1 MYRRSIAMDKLEI
14 DTPAL
19 IVDLDV
25 MMKNIREMAKLAKER
40 GVKLRSHI
48 KTHKVPEI
56 AKMQLEEGSRGI
68 CAQKVGEAE
77 VMADHGINDIFI
89 TNEVVGTPKIK
100 RLARL
105 AERNKIYVAVDHPE
119 NIKSLSEIMKENG
132 VELGIYIDVDCGM
145 HRTGI
150 TPEKAPELASL
161 VTRSDGLFLAG
172 VMGYEGHAGAPIR
185 REERERLTDEAMKTT
200 MEAVRLINKEGIE
213 VKEVSVGSTPTVW
226 YSSSYEGVTE
236 IQPGTYVF
244 NDYYLVE
251 RGVVPIERCA
261 LHVLVTVMSRTAPDR
276 GVIDA
281 GSKAFQLDMNRYPIA
296 VDIQGVE
303 VVKFSEEHGWLKITG
318 EAQNK
323 VKLGDKLEFIP
334 YHVCTCVNQFDIMY
348 IIKNDKVQ
356 QEYQIKARGKMV

>member
-105 AERNKIYVAVDHPE
+105 AERKGV
-119 NIKSLSEIMKENG
+119 SNG
-132 VELGIYIDVDCGM
+132 
-145 HRTGI
+145 
-150 TPEKAPELASL
+150 
-161 VTRSDGLFLAG
+161 
-172 VMGYEGHAGAPIR
+172 
-185 REERERLTDEAMKTT
+185 
-200 MEAVRLINKEGIE
+200 
-213 VKEVSVGSTPTVW
+213 
-226 YSSSYEGVTE
+226 
-236 IQPGTYVF
+236 
-244 NDYYLVE
+244 YLVLCLSS
-251 RGVVPIERCA
+251 IYA
-261 LHVLVTVMSRTAPDR
+261 L
-276 GVIDA
+276 
-281 GSKAFQLDMNRYPIA
+281 
-296 VDIQGVE
+296 
-303 VVKFSEEHGWLKITG
+303 
-318 EAQNK
+318 
-323 VKLGDKLEFIP
+323 
-334 YHVCTCVNQFDIMY
+334 
-348 IIKNDKVQ
+348 
-356 QEYQIKARGKMV
+356 

>member
-1 MYRRSIAMDKLEI
+1 MDKLEI

-40 GVKLRSHI
+40 GVKLRAHV

-56 AKMQLEEGSRGI
+56 AKIQLEEGSRGI
-68 CAQKVGEAE
+68 CVQKVGEAE

-105 AERNKIYVAVDHPE
+105 AEKNKMYVAVDHPE
-119 NIKSLSEIMKENG
+119 NVKSLSEIMKENG
-132 VELGIYIDVDCGM
+132 VELGIYIDIDCGM

-150 TPEKAPELASL
+150 PPEKAPELASL
-161 VTRSDGLFLAG
+161 VARSDGLFLAG
-172 VMGYEGHAGAPIR
+172 VMGYEGHAGSPIR

-200 MEAVRLINKEGIE
+200 MEAVRLINKQGIE

-251 RGVVPIERCA
+251 RGVAPIERCA
-261 LHVLVTVMSRTAPDR
+261 LHVLATVMSRAAPDR

-281 GSKAFQLDMNRYPIA
+281 GSKAFQLDMNRYPIT
-296 VDIQGVE
+296 VGIQGVE
-303 VVKFSEEHGWLKITG
+303 VIKFSEEHGWLKITG

-334 YHVCTCVNQFDIMY
+334 YHVCTCVNQFDTMY
-348 IIKNDKVQ
+348 IVKNNKVQ
-356 QEYQIKARGKMV
+356 HEYQIKARGKMV